1 MGGVDLRGQVELPIL
16 PEEVEARVVLP
27 LGTGKAD
34 AASRDRAPLDAAVDG
49 LYKSDFALYYSCT
62 HRYLSTVPSTFAQ
75 GIWQYV

>member
-34 AASRDRAPLDAAVDG
+34 AASRDRAPLDVSVSG
-49 LYKSDFALYYSCT
+49 PYKSD
-62 HRYLSTVPSTFAQ
+62 
-75 GIWQYV
+75 